1 MGDRFL
7 LQKRDPAPIPKVLR
21 SRRTVPWRRDQPEA
35 PHLPS
40 PRMRHVRC
48 TYVLHDRLRCGVG
61 GCWSRHGVFW
71 GQIQHGGASVQR
83 EEQGARCTVWLI
95 RSVAEQ
101 QRFGNG
107 EGAADHSVGNEELRN
122 VCPITGRR
130 VSPVWQPGRP
140 AAPAGHKDGEVAF
153 CGCLLLQVRCTVGLF
168 GCRTAWENIIRRSR
182 TCVAGTIKTTFWL
195 SLLMYACVWLKNI
208 EENTYFMQFL
218 LQIYGVLF
226 RRAYCP
232 VFPHI

>member
-1 MGDRFL
+1 MCNSL
-7 LQKRDPAPIPKVLR
+7 LSSQ
-21 SRRTVPWRRDQPEA
+21 
-35 PHLPS
+35 
-40 PRMRHVRC
+40 MRHVRC

-61 GCWSRHGVFW
+61 GCWSRHGVFR

-95 RSVAEQ
+95 RSVAEVRLFPLCPPSFFIFRSFRLWLRSYSSFQQ

-107 EGAADHSVGNEELRN
+107 EGAADHSVGNAVLRN

-153 CGCLLLQVRCTVGLF
+153 CGASF
-168 GCRTAWENIIRRSR
+168 A
-182 TCVAGTIKTTFWL
+182 
-195 SLLMYACVWLKNI
+195 
-208 EENTYFMQFL
+208 
-218 LQIYGVLF
+218 
-226 RRAYCP
+226 
-232 VFPHI
+232 